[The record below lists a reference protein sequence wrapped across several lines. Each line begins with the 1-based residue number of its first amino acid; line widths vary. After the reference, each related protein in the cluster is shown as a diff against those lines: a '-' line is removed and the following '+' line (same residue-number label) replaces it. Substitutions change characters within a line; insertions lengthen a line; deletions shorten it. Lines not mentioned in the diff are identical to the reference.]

1 MFQYLMYLLLKS
13 PSCAW
18 RRQRG
23 RRADNDARQ
32 LSPHPPRPFFFLAV
46 GWHPPPHPFAVCRSA
61 STSTRVTILAGN
73 PPSVSMATSV
83 LQANTN
89 DGRVV
94 VSAAVQENGNE
105 NVVLQWSSPDL
116 TPEQFEFALLSSPT
130 DLNLVRA

>member
-1 MFQYLMYLLLKS
+1 
-13 PSCAW
+13 
-18 RRQRG
+18 
-23 RRADNDARQ
+23 
-32 LSPHPPRPFFFLAV
+32 
-46 GWHPPPHPFAVCRSA
+46 
-61 STSTRVTILAGN
+61 
-73 PPSVSMATSV
+73 MATSV

-94 VSAAVQENGNE
+94 VSAAVQENGNQ